1 MLQTDS
7 QQQSMLYLQVI
18 AAQLTNGTVLPL
30 SDTSSTPTSSTIRVN
45 TLWFAGLVLSLVA
58 ALLGIFAKQWLR
70 EYTGARLA
78 SPRDA
83 VRVRQFRHAGLLA
96 WRVGDILA
104 LLPLLIQASLVLFL
118 AGLLDLLWATAVN
131 QVAAVSTAIVA
142 VSFALV
148 MLSLVLPLAYPACP
162 YKSPLTLLLRA
173 FGLGLRDAAVGAWA
187 IVSRQSGYRSLGPPK
202 NDWWAA
208 DVDALA
214 VQPEPALRA
223 LEYTALRWAWSTL
236 RDDGF
241 QAALVPCLAELTPRR
256 RLQFVLDELTRH
268 AGCPQAVLLEHLRR
282 GPQGATDAL
291 YRGLLRAGH
300 SANARLLDMVLDVLP
315 DAGKVAVAVDE
326 EVSALMAGTP
336 VRALSRLDLLHAVH
350 PLLNAYTLTG
360 SRQYVTRE
368 AATRRAFAVL
378 LDVLDYQGQ
387 PYATVGAV
395 FELFSAFSHLFW
407 HFVTVDSELPALGSP
422 ACQAD
427 AHTAVVR
434 MLRAT
439 TRNLAPGVAEHPTVA
454 SFPLHVVHPY
464 ESALLTASGAI
475 LHYLF
480 AVSLASLCTPALA
493 TGLPELLR
501 AMEIHVRSCTRARRP
516 YRLAP
521 GAGTNVRV
529 NWTWSLRR
537 LAQSDPRACVGLLA
551 ALTEHAREGQA
562 PSAERGPLEAL
573 VAVVRRAGLGVRV
586 LSPALGGP
594 WADDPTG

>member
-1 MLQTDS
+1 MLQPDS

-18 AAQLTNGTVLPL
+18 AAQLTNGTVPL
-30 SDTSSTPTSSTIRVN
+30 SDTSSSPTSSTIRVN

-118 AGLLDLLWATAVN
+118 AGLLDLLWATTVN

-173 FGLGLRDAAVGAWA
+173 FCLGVRDTAVGAWA
-187 IVSRQSGYRSLGPPK
+187 LVSQRSGYRSLGPPK
-202 NDWWAA
+202 NDWWDA

-214 VQPEPALRA
+214 IQPEPALRA

-268 AGCPQAVLLEHLRR
+268 AGCPQVVLLEHLRR
-282 GPQGATDAL
+282 GSQGATDAL

-315 DAGKVAVAVDE
+315 DAGAVAVAVDE
-326 EVSALMAGTP
+326 KVSSLMVGAP
-336 VRALSRLDLLHAVH
+336 ARKLSRLDLLHAVH

-368 AATRRAFAVL
+368 TVTRRVFAVL

-395 FELFSAFSHLFW
+395 FELFSAFGHLFW
-407 HFVTVDSELPALGSP
+407 HFVTVDSELPALASP
-422 ACQAD
+422 A
-427 AHTAVVR
+427 
-434 MLRAT
+434 
-439 TRNLAPGVAEHPTVA
+439 
-454 SFPLHVVHPY
+454 Y
-464 ESALLTASGAI
+464 
-475 LHYLF
+475 
-480 AVSLASLCTPALA
+480 
-493 TGLPELLR
+493 
-501 AMEIHVRSCTRARRP
+501 
-516 YRLAP
+516 
-521 GAGTNVRV
+521 
-529 NWTWSLRR
+529 
-537 LAQSDPRACVGLLA
+537 
-551 ALTEHAREGQA
+551 
-562 PSAERGPLEAL
+562 
-573 VAVVRRAGLGVRV
+573 
-586 LSPALGGP
+586 
-594 WADDPTG
+594 